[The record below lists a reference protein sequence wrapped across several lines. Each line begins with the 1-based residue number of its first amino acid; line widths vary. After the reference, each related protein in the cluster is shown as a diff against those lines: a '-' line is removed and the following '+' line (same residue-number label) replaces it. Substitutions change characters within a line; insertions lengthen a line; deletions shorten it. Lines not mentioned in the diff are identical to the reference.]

1 MHEGALQLAL
11 LLLEVFDQLQVHCV
25 ELLLYL
31 VAEACYPLVNNF
43 LDEAF
48 LFKSECLALQTCPC

>member
-1 MHEGALQLAL
+1 MHKGTLQLAL

-31 VAEACYPLVNNF
+31 VAEACYPLVNDL

-48 LFKSECLALQTCPC
+48 LFKS